1 MGDSFPITAG
11 IVGCGANARSHGDA
25 IEGNEGRIQLVACC
39 DIHPKRAAAFAG
51 RYDVSTT
58 YTDHVT
64 MVEEEN
70 LDLVILSTWPKQHED
85 QVLDCVAAGVRAILC
100 EKSLTTSAES
110 AARMARA
117 ADETNT
123 LLVEGFKHRHHPRTL
138 TLQQLVADGEIG
150 ELHRIRAGF
159 HNVVNDETNWR
170 RDPAVGGGVVY
181 DFTCYCVNMLYAFT
195 EAVPEHVSAE
205 WTRREDGLIES
216 LYATCR
222 YPGDVIAEIDSSQ
235 RIDAFQPLEL
245 HGTDGFLSL
254 DRVWNADQE
263 DIILRKQNEV
273 ETYATEAA
281 NAFEEQLLHLCT
293 CLSAGTTPRFTV
305 DESVRNLAVIDAM
318 LESAATNT
326 YTAPDVPHGF

>member
-1 MGDSFPITAG
+1 VGDSFPITAG

-85 QVLDCVAAGVRAILC
+85 QV
-100 EKSLTTSAES
+100 
-110 AARMARA
+110 
-117 ADETNT
+117 
-123 LLVEGFKHRHHPRTL
+123 
-138 TLQQLVADGEIG
+138 
-150 ELHRIRAGF
+150 
-159 HNVVNDETNWR
+159 
-170 RDPAVGGGVVY
+170 Y
-181 DFTCYCVNMLYAFT
+181 
-195 EAVPEHVSAE
+195 
-205 WTRREDGLIES
+205 
-216 LYATCR
+216 
-222 YPGDVIAEIDSSQ
+222 
-235 RIDAFQPLEL
+235 
-245 HGTDGFLSL
+245 
-254 DRVWNADQE
+254 
-263 DIILRKQNEV
+263 IILRKQNEV